1 MSKHIL
7 IPTQP
12 GDVHA
17 CAVAEALRRKG
28 ERPLIWHT
36 SDFPHRAT
44 ETVRFTGA
52 TQSLHIIESGGAGES
67 GMDLGDQRVD
77 VVWNRRPDHR
87 LDEAVLHPADIEL
100 ANMSCEAFRMSLFQL
115 LGRDAFWVNDD
126 TAVRRNSKLVQ
137 HRAATALGLRVPDT
151 LYTND
156 PHAIR
161 AFLREQ
167 GGSIVYKP
175 LIARCWWSGGDTYSA
190 TYTSLISEADL
201 VDDELLQAVPGI
213 YQALVP
219 KAYELRVTV
228 MGREIVTARLLS
240 QQTRAGTLDWR
251 KAYDE
256 LVMEPC
262 TLPAALAAQC
272 SALLDTLGFVF
283 GCFDFVV
290 TPAGEHVFL
299 EVNQAGQFLF
309 IEEYTGQPMLEMF
322 CEFLRQGRPDFRWTE
337 GAAPLRLAQVMPAA
351 RALLDQA
358 RPHHGPTARYSFPEP
373 RAPGSAASAS

>member
-1 MSKHIL
+1 MAKHVL

-44 ETVRFTGA
+44 ETVRFAGA
-52 TQSLHIIESGGAGES
+52 SQAVRIRESGPA
-67 GMDLGDQRVD
+67 GMDLGEQRVD

-87 LDEAVLHPADIEL
+87 VNEDALPPADAEL
-100 ANMSCEAFRMSLFQL
+100 ASRSCDVFRRSLFQV

-126 TAVRRNSKLVQ
+126 AAVRRNSKLVQ

-156 PHAIR
+156 PQAIR

-167 GGSIVYKP
+167 GGSAVYKP
-175 LIARCWWSGGDTYSA
+175 LVARCWWSGGDTYSA
-190 TYTSLISEADL
+190 TYTTLIRDSDL
-201 VDDELLQAVPGI
+201 VDDALLQGVPGI
-213 YQALVP
+213 YQAVVP
-219 KAYELRVTV
+219 KACELRVTV
-228 MGREIVTARLLS
+228 MGREIAAARLLS

-262 TLPAALAAQC
+262 TLPSELAAQC
-272 SALLDTLGFVF
+272 LALLDALGFVF

-309 IEEYTGQPMLEMF
+309 IEEYTGRPMLDMF

-337 GAAPLRLAQVMPAA
+337 PAAPLRLDDVMDEA
-351 RALLDQA
+351 RAMLHEA
-358 RPHHGPTARYSFPEP
+358 RAHHGPTARYSFHEP
-373 RAPGSAASAS
+373 GPAASTRA